1 MVWWRV
7 HYRAFPKGGHRAQR
21 DQRLDRVK
29 HRSVQTLMVVAI
41 THVLASNAQ
50 ANDIQGT
57 CFCDSEKL
65 P

>member
-1 MVWWRV
+1 
-7 HYRAFPKGGHRAQR
+7 
-21 DQRLDRVK
+21 
-29 HRSVQTLMVVAI
+29 MVVAI